1 MNRAE
6 RRRKVREINTPK
18 KIEAYSS
25 ELERR
30 LRIEYEEKCKREIAD
45 FIRRYTVL
53 MDYVLDYELEREE
66 TIRVAARKSKNMSPK
81 ITEAILKIKEGVK
94 KQLKYL
100 EDGDFTIEDIEK
112 YFREE
117 RGIDWRW

>member
-6 RRRKVREINTPK
+6 RRRKVREMNTPK

-25 ELERR
+25 ELDRR
-30 LRIEYEEKCKREIAD
+30 LRMQYEEKCKKEIAD
-45 FIRRYTVL
+45 FIKRYTLL
-53 MDYVLDYELEREE
+53 MNYVIDYELEREE
-66 TIRVAARKSKNMSPK
+66 TIKVVARRSKNMGPK
-81 ITEAILKIKEGVK
+81 IAEAILKIKEGMM